1 MLIILSWL
9 RLSDPDR
16 ILRKEPRQKDKI
28 YDWEMF
34 VYVLFK
40 NVFNLFRTVKF
51 ENDAE
56 ISVGGLNDDA
66 LLFNTYLLPNQSASQ

>member
-1 MLIILSWL
+1 MFIISKMSQLTG
-9 RLSDPDR
+9 
-16 ILRKEPRQKDKI
+16 KTTENKCQKDKI